1 MTILFLNWKN
11 TIRITFTFK
20 NEHPQK
26 NSVINPMKIHFL
38 KNVGFALNSSLP
50 EKNPEFTF
58 STWLSDRR
66 KRRKTYGE
74 HEKREE

>member
-1 MTILFLNWKN
+1 MSILFLNWK
-11 TIRITFTFK
+11 TIRFTSTFK

-26 NSVINPMKIHFL
+26 NSVINPMRIQIFEKRWFCTQQ
-38 KNVGFALNSSLP
+38 LP
-50 EKNPEFTF
+50 SEKNSKFTF
-58 STWLSDRR
+58 STWLSERR